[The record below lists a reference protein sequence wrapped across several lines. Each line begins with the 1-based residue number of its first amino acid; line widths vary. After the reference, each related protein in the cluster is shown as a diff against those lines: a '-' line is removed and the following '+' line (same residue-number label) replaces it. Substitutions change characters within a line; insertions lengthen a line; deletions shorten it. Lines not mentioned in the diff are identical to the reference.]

1 MTGSRLAAD
10 SLVRRYG
17 GREALRGVSVT
28 AEPGEL
34 LGLLGPNGAG
44 KTTLL
49 TLLAGLSSPDGGCV
63 RLDGELL
70 TPRAQRLRARVGLA
84 TQDLAI
90 YPELSAAENLHF
102 FGRLYGLRGADL
114 NARVD
119 ELLAAVE
126 LSGRATDRAGEFS
139 GGMKRRLNLAA
150 AIVHRPTILLLD
162 EPTTGVDPQ
171 SRNHLFEQVRRLNRE
186 GLTVI
191 YTSHYMEEV
200 QALCPRVAILDHG
213 RIIASDR
220 VSALLRRL
228 PTRLELDIGGR
239 DDVGAEVAAV
249 PGVAAAGARP
259 GGVWAEVAD
268 PAPVLPVLFQLC
280 AARGVAGDRRAR
292 RVAEPGAAV
301 FESDGDGAAG
311 LVGGCSDIPL
321 RSTPARETSPP
332 GPLSEA
338 ERGEPRASS
347 LT

>member
-1 MTGSRLAAD
+1 MTGSRLIAD
-10 SLVRRYG
+10 SLTRRYG
-17 GREALRGVSVT
+17 DREALRGVSLV

-49 TLLAGLSSPDGGCV
+49 TLLAGLSAPDRGSV
-63 RLDGELL
+63 TLDGEPLGPKTKL
-70 TPRAQRLRARVGLA
+70 LRARIGLA

-90 YPELSAAENLHF
+90 YPELTAAENLQF

-114 NARVD
+114 KSRVL

-126 LSGRATDRAGEFS
+126 LSDRANDRAGEFS

-171 SRNHLFEQVRRLNRE
+171 SRNHLFEQVRRLNRD

-213 RIIASDR
+213 HIIASDS
-220 VSALLRRL
+220 VQALLRRL
-228 PTRLELDIGGR
+228 PTRLELDIYSG
-239 DDVGAEVAAV
+239 DDLSQQVAAV
-249 PGVAAAGARP
+249 PGVTASGERP
-259 GGVWAEVAD
+259 NGFWAEVAD

-280 AARGVAGDRRAR
+280 AARGIAVSGV
-292 RVAEPGAAV
+292 RV
-301 FESDGDGAAG
+301 ESPT
-311 LVGGCSDIPL
+311 L
-321 RSTPARETSPP
+321 
-332 GPLSEA
+332 
-338 ERGEPRASS
+338 ERLFLS
-347 LT
+347 LTGTGLRD